1 MLIHSNNITMKRR
14 RKLKTRKRYAV
25 DSDSD
30 SDDSDDD
37 AEIQVFKNHIYFWC
51 GVTKKTSLELTL
63 KLNKLYNEMSSYSLN
78 GDDCVPIYIHINS
91 LGGDVDAALG
101 VIDTM
106 ESLKQSGAHL
116 ITIIEGKV
124 ASAATL
130 ISVAGSERRIRPNA
144 FMRIHN
150 FSTTLWGKKN
160 ELDDEHGNLEKL
172 EDILISFY
180 KKHTNMN
187 KQQLKKIM
195 SREIDLVV
203 HECCEKGLVDS
214 IQN

>member
-130 ISVAGSERRIRPNA
+130 ISVAG
-144 FMRIHN
+144 
-150 FSTTLWGKKN
+150 
-160 ELDDEHGNLEKL
+160 
-172 EDILISFY
+172 
-180 KKHTNMN
+180 
-187 KQQLKKIM
+187 
-195 SREIDLVV
+195 
-203 HECCEKGLVDS
+203 
-214 IQN
+214 